1 MTERNNNV
9 TDVEQAEKIVADL
22 TVARSVLVE
31 RGAAL
36 GETRK
41 SLALDAHIGD
51 AAARKKLDAINREA
65 VSYGFEIELL
75 EAAIAAAGER
85 LDAARAAEAQREDRA
100 QAKELR
106 AAFDR
111 FHKLAVELDKALATA
126 VATSNAMKG
135 ELDEIHALGSPS
147 PTGQQWLT
155 YGEMAISSSL
165 MATPWSRAFRH
176 LAPRDRRSFT

>member
-1 MTERNNNV
+1 MN
-9 TDVEQAEKIVADL
+9 DVEQAEKVVADL
-22 TVARSVLVE
+22 TVCKTVLVE
-31 RGAAL
+31 RGATIA
-36 GETRK
+36 ENRK
-41 SLALDAHIGD
+41 ALALAAHTGD
-51 AAARKKLDAINREA
+51 KAAKSKLDKINAEA
-65 VSYGFEIELL
+65 VSHGFEIESL
-75 EAAIAAAGER
+75 EAAIVAAGER
-85 LDAARAAEAQREDRA
+85 LDAARAAEATREDRA

-155 YGEMAISSSL
+155 YGE
-165 MATPWSRAFRH
+165 
-176 LAPRDRRSFT
+176 